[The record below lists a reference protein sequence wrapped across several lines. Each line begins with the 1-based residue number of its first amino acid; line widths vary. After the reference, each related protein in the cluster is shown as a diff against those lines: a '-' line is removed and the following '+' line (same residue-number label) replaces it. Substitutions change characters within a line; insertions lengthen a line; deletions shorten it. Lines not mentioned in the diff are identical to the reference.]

1 MRVTVLIIALLAA
14 FCLSTATEASGPAG
28 FLKDGWRQYKDRFVT
43 SEGRVVDNANGDIS
57 HSEGQGYVMLI
68 AERLEDRPTFEAVWQ
83 WTRSNLLVRGDGLA
97 AWRWTPQAPHVSDH
111 NNATDGDILMAWA
124 LAEAADRWDV
134 LEYRQSAQRIIDAI
148 ATNLVVPSRF
158 GPILLPG
165 LTGFAG
171 KDQPDAPVVNL
182 SYWIFPAFKRLR
194 GLSDRIDWDGLVAA
208 GRTLIGL
215 SRFGPSRLPT
225 DWISLAGAQP
235 EPAHAFAAVFGYDAI
250 RIPFYLAWG
259 QPADRD
265 LLTPFLPIDL
275 SVVDVTT
282 GNQRQRLSDPDYEA
296 VAALVG
302 CVGSHPPAQ
311 WRPFHGEIYYPA
323 TLYLLALIAAG
334 ELGEQCSRRPP

>member
-1 MRVTVLIIALLAA
+1 
-14 FCLSTATEASGPAG
+14 
-28 FLKDGWRQYKDRFVT
+28 
-43 SEGRVVDNANGDIS
+43 
-57 HSEGQGYVMLI
+57 MLI

-97 AWRWTPQAPHVSDH
+97 AWRWTPQAPHVSDQ

-194 GLSDRIDWDGLVAA
+194 GLADRIDGDGLVAA
-208 GRTLIGL
+208 GRALV
-215 SRFGPSRLPT
+215 
-225 DWISLAGAQP
+225 WISPVAPGPPSSLCYCPVGGVP
-235 EPAHAFAAVFGYDAI
+235 HAPHA
-250 RIPFYLAWG
+250 
-259 QPADRD
+259 
-265 LLTPFLPIDL
+265 
-275 SVVDVTT
+275 
-282 GNQRQRLSDPDYEA
+282 RL
-296 VAALVG
+296 
-302 CVGSHPPAQ
+302 
-311 WRPFHGEIYYPA
+311 R
-323 TLYLLALIAAG
+323 
-334 ELGEQCSRRPP
+334 

>member
-1 MRVTVLIIALLAA
+1 
-14 FCLSTATEASGPAG
+14 
-28 FLKDGWRQYKDRFVT
+28 VT

-235 EPAHAFAAVFGYDAI
+235 EPAHAFAAVFGYDAV

-259 QPADRD
+259 EPADRD

-311 WRPFHGEIYYPA
+311 WRPFHGEFYYPA

>member
-1 MRVTVLIIALLAA
+1 V
-14 FCLSTATEASGPAG
+14 F
-28 FLKDGWRQYKDRFVT
+28 
-43 SEGRVVDNANGDIS
+43 
-57 HSEGQGYVMLI
+57 
-68 AERLEDRPTFEAVWQ
+68 
-83 WTRSNLLVRGDGLA
+83 
-97 AWRWTPQAPHVSDH
+97 DH

-259 QPADRD
+259 EPADRD

-311 WRPFHGEIYYPA
+311 WRPFHGEFYYPA